1 VLEAV
6 VAGASFELMAKA
18 EASLMGP
25 AGGGGLKP
33 PATSKSDAPAA
44 PEETPA
50 STEGVSAAPPTRAP
64 RDRKPVD
71 GKVH

>member
-1 VLEAV
+1 

-33 PATSKSDAPAA
+33 PATSKSD
-44 PEETPA
+44 ETPA